1 MSNSTNNVFQKGDK
15 VLNPKTNRFV
25 VVGGPSWKKLV
36 LEGVLSGAYKEANSS
51 KPVKSE
57 LNSERLNS
65 ERLKTELVFDETL
78 ENNPPE
84 VQVIVKKPRARRVKQ
99 VPIPETPAE
108 SPAESLDSDEDNL
121 EEMELK
127 LAEILKQ
134 QDNLKSPKKAPKK
147 AGRPKKPKF
156 ETKVIVAESESE
168 DASDA

>member
-1 MSNSTNNVFQKGDK
+1 MSNNNVFQKGDK

-51 KPVKSE
+51 KQQ
-57 LNSERLNS
+57 
-65 ERLKTELVFDETL
+65 LKTELVFNEEL

-84 VQVIVKKPRARRVKQ
+84 VVVIAKKPRARRVKQ
-99 VPIPETPAE
+99 VPIPVETPAE
-108 SPAESLDSDEDNL
+108 SVESQGVYSDEDNL

-134 QDNLKSPKKAPKK
+134 QEKDMKKAPKK
-147 AGRPKKPKF
+147 AGRPKKSRF